1 MTITQTIAAHERV
14 KGIPRAALCSCGWES
29 PVRGK
34 QHPREAH
41 ADHVVDMLRQARTIT
56 TIDQL
61 DALPVET
68 VVRELSRDG
77 FVLEKYWDQVWD
89 EARWLYPGDD
99 DPQPF
104 PSLPALVLWRPE
116 DGAQ

>member
-1 MTITQTIAAHERV
+1 MITLAQHLAAHQYTDT
-14 KGIPRAALCSCGWES
+14 CDGWES
-29 PVRGK
+29 CDCGW
-34 QHPREAH
+34 REEQERRSESGSVFTH
-41 ADHVVDMLRQARTIT
+41 AEHVAATWQQARTIT

-99 DPQPF
+99 DPQQF
-104 PSLPALVLWRPE
+104 PSLPAIVL
-116 DGAQ
+116 